1 MDTQPDQQQH
11 VNGPRHAL
19 NGLIFALIVFA
30 VLLGGSAGWMRY
42 SSKRA
47 SGFEDA
53 AQQAMGALLPEFS
66 LTGGPAPVGGTP
78 RFICPQCSSYCWTQS
93 RAGSPLCPFCKQ
105 AMVAE
110 SPGILPV
117 AGVAANTASP
127 IPVQAGVKATHDNRG
142 VCTNCHTV
150 VKTVNSG
157 LAPAIQAGITSPH
170 RNRGACTACHSVV
183 RANGLGRVATITAD
197 AVATHPVR
205 GACANCHIV
214 TNLNAAALNAAA
226 MTPAAAA
233 APPIA
238 PDAVK
243 PLLIKPFGVEV
254 CPAPGDGAMVTG
266 VMGNSNA
273 SRAGLVRGD
282 IIVEC
287 NGKKVADAEGF
298 MKLVT
303 AAPPE
308 ANAQLKVVRNG
319 RLQKVA
325 IMVGEGEMEGF
336 TPIPKQ

>member
-1 MDTQPDQQQH
+1 MDTQPDPQQH
-11 VNGPRHAL
+11 VNGPRHAF

-47 SGFEDA
+47 CGVQDA
-53 AQQAMGALLPEFS
+53 AEQAMGALLPQFS
-66 LTGGPAPVGGTP
+66 LAGGLAPVGVTP

-93 RAGSPLCPFCKQ
+93 RTGSPLCPFCKQ
-105 AMVAE
+105 AMVQE

-117 AGVAANTASP
+117 AGFAVDTTSP
-127 IPVQAGVKATHDNRG
+127 ISIQAGVKATHNSRG
-142 VCTNCHTV
+142 VCSNCHTV

-157 LAPAIQAGITSPH
+157 LTP
-170 RNRGACTACHSVV
+170 
-183 RANGLGRVATITAD
+183 
-197 AVATHPVR
+197 
-205 GACANCHIV
+205 
-214 TNLNAAALNAAA
+214 A
-226 MTPAAAA
+226 MTPAAAV

-336 TPIPKQ
+336 TPIPAKK